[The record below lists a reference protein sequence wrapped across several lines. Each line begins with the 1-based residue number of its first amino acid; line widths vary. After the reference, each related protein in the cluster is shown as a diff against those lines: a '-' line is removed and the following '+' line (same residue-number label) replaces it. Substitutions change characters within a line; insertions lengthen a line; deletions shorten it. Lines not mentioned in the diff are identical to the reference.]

1 MEYNRFQI
9 VDSSQVMQQWI
20 WRKFERKLML
30 CFLCNGMA
38 TTCVYAH
45 A

>member
-20 WRKFERKLML
+20 WRKLML
-30 CFLCNGMA
+30 CFLCNRME